1 MVKDLPAHCRRQGSG
16 RAPGEG
22 KGNPLQYSHLGKPM
36 VRGTWQAT
44 VHGLT
49 KESDTTLQLHNND
62 FYNLRII
69 FYEAGEGRAAL
80 GNVII

>member
-1 MVKDLPAHCRRQGSG
+1 
-16 RAPGEG
+16 
-22 KGNPLQYSHLGKPM
+22 M

-49 KESDTTLQLHNND
+49 KESDTTLQLHND